1 MISQLNKNLGITLF
15 KNPNTLNYIL
25 FDKLYSLFVL
35 KDKTTEDEI
44 AEYHNKGFVK
54 TNYTSP
60 ELVDFVNNNIIF
72 PQEKNIKD
80 GLSSYQFPI
89 DKHYRKKIL
98 ELFTRD
104 YGDLINK
111 LEKYYNNKIAISEIR
126 VKRNFPINE
135 KPEYYKQQLR
145 DKSKEPYSNYYH
157 VDYYI
162 GTYFKMFINLH
173 DVNENNGPLNIYDI
187 SSTKKFVQL
196 NNYKNRNNY
205 KVQDLKDKLY
215 LNTGKKGQTVI
226 ANTTKCL
233 HRAGNV
239 RKDKRDIIFVMFG
252 VVPEKIKSS
261 NLNSSLDYY
270 EKQNPED
277 VWTHTGK
284 FTKLFKPKNLR
295 STIKLLLKYSK
306 SKLI

>member
-1 MISQLNKNLGITLF
+1 MLSQLNKNLGITLF

-35 KDKTTEDEI
+35 KDKATENEI
-44 AEYHNKGFVK
+44 SEYHKKGFVK
-54 TNYTSP
+54 TKYTSP
-60 ELVDFVNNNIIF
+60 ELVDFINKNIIL
-72 PQEKNIKD
+72 PQEKNIQN
-80 GLSSYQFPI
+80 GLKSYQFPI

-98 ELFTRD
+98 DLFKRD
-104 YGDLINK
+104 YGGLISE
-111 LEKYYNNKIAISEIR
+111 LEKYYNNKIAISEIL
-126 VKRNFPINE
+126 VKRNFPLNE
-135 KPEYYKQQLR
+135 NEEYYKQKLR

-173 DVNENNGPLNIYDI
+173 DVNEDNGPLNIYDI
-187 SSTKKFVQL
+187 PSTKKFIKL
-196 NNYKNRNNY
+196 NNYKSRNNY
-205 KVQDLKDKLY
+205 VVRDLKDRLY

-239 RKDKRDIIFVMFG
+239 SKDKRDIIFIVFG
-252 VVPEKIKSS
+252 AVPEKIK
-261 NLNSSLDYY
+261 NIDLDDSLGYY
-270 EKQNPED
+270 EKQNSED
-277 VWTHTGK
+277 VWTHTGR
-284 FTKLFKPKNLR
+284 FTKLSKPKNLR
-295 STIKLLLKYSK
+295 STIKLFLKYIK